1 MDSNILLYGIQRH
14 FESMLVLMVLVAL
27 CLERHTVL
35 S

>member
-1 MDSNILLYGIQRH
+1 MDSNILLYGIRH
-14 FESMLVLMVLVAL
+14 FESMLVLMVLVTL